1 MIIDILLIIM
11 AVLWLLTIGYI
22 VSRRLTRFDGYLDV
36 VEQPDGGD
44 PDLLLEIDD
53 LSIVNKKEVVLRIR
67 KSGRFKLQA
76 EPGIYK
82 EPQDIKSLHQS
93 SITTKYFDGY
103 TFSRNDSQDSQ
114 AI

>member
-36 VEQPDGGD
+36 VEQPEGD
-44 PDLLLEIDD
+44 PDLLLEIENFDV
-53 LSIVNKKEVVLRIR
+53 VNKKEVILKVR
-67 KSGRFKLQA
+67 KSGRFKWKG

-82 EPQDIKSLHQS
+82 EPQDIESLHPS

-103 TFSRNDSQDSQ
+103 TFSRNDSQ
-114 AI
+114 

>member
-36 VEQPDGGD
+36 VEQPDGD

-67 KSGRFKLQA
+67 KSERFKLQA
-76 EPGIYK
+76 EPGVY
-82 EPQDIKSLHQS
+82 EELQDIKSLHQS

-103 TFSRNDSQDSQ
+103 TFFRNDSQDSQ